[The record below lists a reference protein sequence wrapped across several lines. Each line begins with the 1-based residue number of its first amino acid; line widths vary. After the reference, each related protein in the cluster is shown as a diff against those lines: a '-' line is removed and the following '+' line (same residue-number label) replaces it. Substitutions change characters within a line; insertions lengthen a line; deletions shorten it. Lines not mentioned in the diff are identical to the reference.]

1 MSVYTFILEMTKK
14 KIKKYTFTVS
24 KGPINGKVLYE
35 SFHEKEDKS
44 VTWSIQ
50 FQKNLKLNFLSIF
63 FNRRVSSFTWD
74 TRKDNFFWNEM
85 DNLISSPKCVTDV
98 MLTKKNDLL
107 IIIVYLG

>member
-44 VTWSIQ
+44 VT
-50 FQKNLKLNFLSIF
+50 
-63 FNRRVSSFTWD
+63 
-74 TRKDNFFWNEM
+74 
-85 DNLISSPKCVTDV
+85 
-98 MLTKKNDLL
+98 
-107 IIIVYLG
+107 